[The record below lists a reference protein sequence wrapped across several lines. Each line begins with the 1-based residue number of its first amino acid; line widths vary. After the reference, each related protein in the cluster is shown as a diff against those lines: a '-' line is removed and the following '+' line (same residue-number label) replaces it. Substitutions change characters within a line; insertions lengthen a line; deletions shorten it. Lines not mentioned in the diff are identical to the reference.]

1 MKIVAIIGALAISGV
16 AFAASNSGPSS
27 PATAVITVPHSE
39 QTENLKPDDISVLHE
54 KTPIAV
60 SGLERLN
67 GNLADMQLF
76 VLLDDSTRSSALGV
90 HIAEL
95 KKFLGTLPS
104 TTQVGIGYMRN
115 GTFGLAQ
122 AFTADHAKAA
132 AALRLPIAMPGVN
145 GSPYFVLSDLAK
157 HWPSKEATRRRVVL
171 MLTDGVDR
179 YYTQRDMNDP
189 YVEASID
196 DSLKAGLLVYSI
208 YLRGA
213 GFYGL
218 GDWTT
223 NMAQSRL
230 MEVSDATGG
239 YAYFQGFIDPV
250 TIVPFLND
258 LSERLDNQ
266 YRVRLDAMV
275 PKGVRSVTIRGALPA
290 LKIEGPKRIYVP

>member
-1 MKIVAIIGALAISGV
+1 MKIATIIGVLAISNVG
-16 AFAASNSGPSS
+16 FAASNPGARA
-27 PATAVITVPHSE
+27 PASAVITVPQSE
-39 QTENLKPDDISVLHE
+39 QAENLKPDDVSALHE

-60 SGLERLN
+60 TGLERLN

-104 TTQVGIGYMRN
+104 TAEVAVGYMRN
-115 GTFGLAQ
+115 GTFGPTQ
-122 AFTADHAKAA
+122 GFTADHAKAA
-132 AALRLPIAMPGVN
+132 AAVRLPVSMPGVN
-145 GSPYFVLSDLAK
+145 GSPYFALSDLAK
-157 HWPSKEATRRRVVL
+157 HWPSKEATHRRVVL

-189 YVEASID
+189 YVEGAIQ

-218 GDWTT
+218 GEWTT
-223 NMAQSRL
+223 NMAQSHL
-230 MEVSDATGG
+230 LEVSEATGG

-250 TIVPFLND
+250 TITPFLND

-266 YRVRLDAMV
+266 YRITLQATG
-275 PKGVRSVTIRGALPA
+275 PKGVQSVNMRGALPS
-290 LKIEGPKRIYVP
+290 LKIEGPKRIYIP